1 MRSKWALAVVVGLVG
16 LAFYTTSALATPS
29 SGFTAVQQWK
39 GVVEDLN
46 LKNKADH
53 YKLKL
58 QTKGT
63 SDLYVTRNAIDPGGQ
78 SGWHTHPGPS
88 VVIVTAGEVTVYDG
102 DDPQCRPTRFVTG
115 ESFVDQ
121 GWRPPSHGQE
131 RNRRS
136 RRNSR
141 RPVRPKG
148 CDETY
153 RCTRPG
159 QLSLLSRWASELGV
173 TGDHAQFGYAV

>member
-39 GVVEDLN
+39 GVVEDLD

-88 VVIVTAGEVTVYDG
+88 VVIVTVGEVTVYDG
-102 DDPQCRPTRFVTG
+102 DDRECRPTRYVAG
-115 ESFVDQ
+115 ESFVDE
-121 GWRPPSHGQE
+121 GGGHVHMV
-131 RNRRS
+131 RNETDAAAETVAVQFVPKDATRRIDA
-136 RRNSR
+136 
-141 RPVRPKG
+141 PA
-148 CDETY
+148 
-153 RCTRPG
+153 PG
-159 QLSLLSRWASELGV
+159 NCP
-173 TGDHAQFGYAV
+173 F